1 MLFEECGHYS
11 GECPCLT
18 CKKKECSACQ
28 VAPDGYAVDTDRLC
42 EKAKAYCESGREN
55 DHDG

>member
-18 CKKKECSACQ
+18 CKKECSACQ
-28 VAPDGYAVDTDRLC
+28 VAPNGYAVDTDRLC